1 MDKKFIKFDDTEIE
15 EFEFH
20 QYKSPI
26 SINDLDIN
34 KIIVSNKFPFGNQD
48 FRYFIGYKYNKKI
61 RSICIFFPKM
71 IIYEKIF

>member
-48 FRYFIGYKYNKKI
+48 FRYFIGYKYNNKI
-61 RSICIFFPKM
+61 ISIFIFFPKM
-71 IIYEKIF
+71 IIYKKTF